1 MVLATARLA
10 AAQPSAAPAGSPSVP
25 SVRLRVEGA
34 CPDAAAIAAA
44 LSAQAAV
51 VDGAIAD
58 VVVEVSAGVDGAAVT
73 LASGERVEHRLVP
86 GHDCAALAGAVA
98 ALTDAWLLELT
109 VAPLVIAPPP
119 PAPATRPPSA
129 VAPTAR
135 PLAAPRWFVGAGRA
149 YVVTTASER
158 TAATRVDAAWRS
170 PWRGARVRLTFDW
183 GDAAGQ
189 PTATGVSVE
198 RQPWTV
204 AGTLGWRSAGRG
216 WLEAAGGGGLV
227 VSRVDAMGVGAL
239 RLHPTAVA
247 RAGGGVAL
255 GLGVSLRAEVEAALY
270 PVADRYWVA
279 GVAAGQS
286 PIASFAA
293 GLGVDIALGA
303 R

>member
-10 AAQPSAAPAGSPSVP
+10 AAQPGSPT
-25 SVRLRVEGA
+25 VRLRVEGA
-34 CPDAAAIAAA
+34 CPDAGAIAAA
-44 LSAQAAV
+44 LGTRAAV
-51 VDGAIAD
+51 VDGGAAD
-58 VVVEVSAGVDGAAVT
+58 VAVEVSGGPDGAAVT

-109 VAPLVIAPPP
+109 VAPPPIAAAPPTASP
-119 PAPATRPPSA
+119 PDARPPSA

-135 PLAAPRWFVGAGRA
+135 PTAAPRWFVGAARA
-149 YVVTTASER
+149 YVVTTAAER

-170 PWRGARVRLTFDW
+170 AWRGARLRLTFDW

-189 PTATGVSVE
+189 PTTTGVSVE

-204 AGTLGWRSAGRG
+204 AGTLGWRSAGRA
-216 WLEAAGGGGLV
+216 WVEAASGGGLV

-239 RLHPTAVA
+239 RLHPTLVA
-247 RAGGGVAL
+247 RVGGGLAL

-270 PVADRYWVA
+270 PVADHYWVA
-279 GVAAGQS
+279 GVSAGES
-286 PIASFAA
+286 PLASVAA

>member
-1 MVLATARLA
+1 M
-10 AAQPSAAPAGSPSVP
+10 
-25 SVRLRVEGA
+25 
-34 CPDAAAIAAA
+34 
-44 LSAQAAV
+44 
-51 VDGAIAD
+51 
-58 VVVEVSAGVDGAAVT
+58 
-73 LASGERVEHRLVP
+73 
-86 GHDCAALAGAVA
+86 
-98 ALTDAWLLELT
+98 
-109 VAPLVIAPPP
+109 
-119 PAPATRPPSA
+119 
-129 VAPTAR
+129 
-135 PLAAPRWFVGAGRA
+135 
-149 YVVTTASER
+149 
-158 TAATRVDAAWRS
+158 
-170 PWRGARVRLTFDW
+170 
-183 GDAAGQ
+183 
-189 PTATGVSVE
+189 
-198 RQPWTV
+198 